1 MKGTYL
7 LVIELNKDLSIDIGK
22 LGSMEFKSGF
32 YIYVGSALNGLD
44 QRIQRHLKSE
54 KKLHWH
60 IDYLLKHAKIIS
72 VFYRESDNREECVIA
87 KALNENLSPVIG
99 FGCSDCKCNSHLF
112 YGFKKE
118 ILSSIEKLQM
128 CHYPINANH

>member
-1 MKGTYL
+1 MKGSYIL
-7 LVIELNKDLSIDIGK
+7 LIELKNDTTIRIGK
-22 LGSMEFKSGF
+22 LGKRQFDKGC
-32 YIYVGSALNGLD
+32 YLYVGSALNSLE
-44 QRIQRHLKSE
+44 QRINRHLRSD
-54 KKLHWH
+54 KKLYWH
-60 IDYLLKHAKIIS
+60 IDYLLKHAKISS

-118 ILSSIEKLQM
+118 ILSSIKKLQM

>member
-22 LGSMEFKSGF
+22 LGSIEFKSGF
-32 YIYVGSALNGLD
+32 YLYVGSALNGLD

-99 FGCSDCKCNSHLF
+99 FGCSDCKCKTHLF

-128 CHYPINANH
+128 CRYPINANH

>member
-7 LVIELNKDLSIDIGK
+7 LVIELNKDLRIDIGK
-22 LGSMEFKSGF
+22 LGSIEFKSGF
-32 YIYVGSALNGLD
+32 YIYVGSALNGLE
-44 QRIQRHLKSE
+44 QRIHRHLRKQ

-60 IDYLLKHAKIIS
+60 IDYLLQPARIIDIFYKEGS
-72 VFYRESDNREECVIA
+72 VKEECDIA
-87 KALNENLSPVIG
+87 RILSRQFSSIPG
-99 FGCSDCKCNSHLF
+99 FGCSDCNCKTHLF

-128 CHYPINANH
+128 RHYPINANH

>member
-32 YIYVGSALNGLD
+32 YIYIGSALNGLD
-44 QRIQRHLKSE
+44 QRLQRHLRKQ

-60 IDYLLKHAKIIS
+60 IDYLLQQARIIDIFYKEGS
-72 VFYRESDNREECVIA
+72 VKEECTFARI
-87 KALNENLSPVIG
+87 LSRPFSSIPG